1 MLTAKDVREVVFPR
15 SMGNYRK
22 DEVDDFLDLC
32 ADTIE
37 ELSNQNDENQR
48 KMQVLAETIMDYR
61 NQEDSIRSALISAQR
76 MSESVISDARKQA
89 DDILEAARAEA
100 ATMHD
105 KALADTAAEQEE
117 LKRVKQEVADFKA
130 KLMSI
135 YREHLTLIG
144 VLESSSEPAPT
155 PSAAPA
161 VSVEPEESVAEKKSM
176 PDPYDMP
183 DFSSFELNED

>member
-1 MLTAKDVREVVFPR
+1 MLTAREVREVIFPR

-22 DEVDDFLDLC
+22 DEVDDFLDRC

-37 ELSNQNDENQR
+37 ELTNQNDENGR

-100 ATMHD
+100 AAMHD
-105 KALADTAAEQEE
+105 KALEQTAAEQEE
-117 LKRVKQEVADFKA
+117 LQRVKQEVADFKA
-130 KLMSI
+130 KLLSI

-144 VLESSSEPAPT
+144 VLEGAHPTMETEPAEE
-155 PSAAPA
+155 AAPA
-161 VSVEPEESVAEKKSM
+161 EMAQPVSVKTKKA
-176 PDPYDMP
+176 DHYDMP
-183 DFSSFELNED
+183 DFSGFELKED

>member
-1 MLTAKDVREVVFPR
+1 MLTAKEVREVIFPR

-22 DEVDDFLDLC
+22 DEVDDFLDRC

-37 ELSNQNDENQR
+37 ELSKQNEENSR
-48 KMQVLAETIMDYR
+48 KMQVLAQTVMDYR

-76 MSESVISDARKQA
+76 MSESVISDAHKQA
-89 DDILEAARAEA
+89 DDIIEAARSEAESMRETALA
-100 ATMHD
+100 ATV
-105 KALADTAAEQEE
+105 AEQNE

-144 VLESSSEPAPT
+144 VLEGE
-155 PSAAPA
+155 AA
-161 VSVEPEESVAEKKSM
+161 EEVAEVEA
-176 PDPYDMP
+176 PVTEPQQPAEPVFTVADHHDMP
-183 DFSSFELNED
+183 DFSELELKEE

>member
-1 MLTAKDVREVVFPR
+1 
-15 SMGNYRK
+15 
-22 DEVDDFLDLC
+22 
-32 ADTIE
+32 
-37 ELSNQNDENQR
+37 
-48 KMQVLAETIMDYR
+48 
-61 NQEDSIRSALISAQR
+61 
-76 MSESVISDARKQA
+76 
-89 DDILEAARAEA
+89 
-100 ATMHD
+100 MHD

>member
-1 MLTAKDVREVVFPR
+1 MLTAREVREVIFPR

-22 DEVDDFLDLC
+22 DEVDDFLARC

-37 ELSNQNDENQR
+37 ELTNQNDENGR

-100 ATMHD
+100 AAMHD
-105 KALADTAAEQEE
+105 KALEETAAELVRDIDQY
-117 LKRVKQEVADFKA
+117 VADGN
-130 KLMSI
+130 
-135 YREHLTLIG
+135 T
-144 VLESSSEPAPT
+144 
-155 PSAAPA
+155 
-161 VSVEPEESVAEKKSM
+161 
-176 PDPYDMP
+176 
-183 DFSSFELNED
+183 